1 MSAFLSSF
9 VGYVVEMACMVVLG
23 MCGGYVG
30 FKLRQRKNARLAG
43 EGTAES

>member
-23 MCGGYVG
+23 LCGGYAG
-30 FKLRQRKNARLAG
+30 YRLRQRKNAKLAE
-43 EGTAES
+43 EGAAES